1 VISANIGTSVR
12 GLRDETRV
20 ATRVGGTI
28 VECLVQDG
36 DLPGQPLLRPHPQGD
51 AQ

>member
-1 VISANIGTSVR
+1 LIPPDIGTSLR

-20 ATRVGGTI
+20 PTRAGGTI

-36 DLPGQPLLRPHPQGD
+36 DLPGQPLLRTHPEGD
-51 AQ
+51 AP